1 MSKPGAANRHALKL
15 DINGAGEVRTL
26 VDTGATGVIVTESIA
41 RAAKLE
47 RLGPNLLLGL
57 GDQGV
62 REGWFARAAT
72 LSAQGL
78 VFEDCV
84 VEVIPDDVR
93 ENMSTPALMG
103 LDGLYRDFAIRFD
116 FAGGELDSAMWA
128 LRRTLVTV
136 ECWPDKDAVVSSAN
150 PRYSASILINSWK
163 PISGSVG
170 DVAEVDVTFP
180 VSGGWN
186 RYTTT

>member
-1 MSKPGAANRHALKL
+1 MAKRVLLGARVYINAVERTNNVSK
-15 DINGAGEVRTL
+15 IEVD
-26 VDTGATGVIVTESIA
+26 DTFEDKDTTTYGDGGKKT
-41 RAAKLE
+41 
-47 RLGPNLLLGL
+47 RLGGL
-57 GDQGV
+57 
-62 REGWFARAAT
+62 
-72 LSAQGL
+72 
-78 VFEDCV
+78 EDGTCAMTFK
-84 VEVIPDDVR
+84 
-93 ENMSTPALMG
+93 N
-103 LDGLYRDFAIRFD
+103 D

-136 ECWPDKDAVVSSAN
+136 EAWPDKDAVVSSAN
-150 PRYSASILINSWK
+150 PRYSATILINAWK